1 MTDYTNTATRLRTRH
16 ALLRARRLIA
26 IGVLAFAGSIIG
38 GHDSAAAYPE
48 RPIRWIVPAAAGG
61 GADASARIIAAEL
74 GQVLGQQV
82 VIDNR
87 PGASGVIGIDLVAKA
102 APDGY
107 TMGAANITNMAM
119 NRAVIAKLPYKPE
132 ELQAVVQTHFQANVL
147 VTTMALPVKSVSEL
161 VEYARKAPG
170 QLLYASSGNGSSLH
184 FAGELFKL
192 TTKTDIVHV
201 PYRSVPLALTD
212 LFANRVQLIFDNT
225 SSIAPHVRGGKVRAL
240 GVTSSRRSSV
250 FPELPTIAEAGVKD
264 FEVVVWGGVI
274 VPAGTPASIVAR
286 LNTGVNQVL
295 QAGHVRE
302 KLRSLGPEIVG
313 GTSQQFASLIAK
325 EAAKWAEVAK
335 KAGIKAE

>member
-1 MTDYTNTATRLRTRH
+1 MRCKRI
-16 ALLRARRLIA
+16 RAYRLIA
-26 IGVLAFAGSIIG
+26 MGVLAFAGFITVD
-38 GHDSAAAYPE
+38 HEAAAAYPE

-61 GADASARIIAAEL
+61 GADASARVIAAEL

-107 TMGAANITNMAM
+107 TMGAGNITNVAM
-119 NRAVIAKLPYKPE
+119 NRAVIAKLPYNAE
-132 ELQAVVQTHFQANVL
+132 RDLRAVVQTHFQSNVL
-147 VTTMALPVKSVSEL
+147 VATMSLPVKSVAEL
-161 VEYARKAPG
+161 VDYARKNPG
-170 QLLYASSGNGSSLH
+170 KLLYASSGNGSSLH

-212 LFANRVQLIFDNT
+212 LFAGRVHLILDNM
-225 SSIAPHVRGGKVRAL
+225 SSIAPHVKGGKVRAL
-240 GVTSSRRSSV
+240 GVTSSKRSVV

-264 FEVVVWGGVI
+264 FEVTVWSGVI
-274 VPAGTPASIVAR
+274 VSAGTPAAITAR
-286 LNTGVNQVL
+286 LNTAVNQVL
-295 QAGHVRE
+295 QASHVRE
-302 KLRSLGPEIVG
+302 KLGSLGLEIIG
-313 GTSQQFASLIAK
+313 GTSQQFAMLISN
-325 EAAKWAEVAK
+325 EAAKWADVAR